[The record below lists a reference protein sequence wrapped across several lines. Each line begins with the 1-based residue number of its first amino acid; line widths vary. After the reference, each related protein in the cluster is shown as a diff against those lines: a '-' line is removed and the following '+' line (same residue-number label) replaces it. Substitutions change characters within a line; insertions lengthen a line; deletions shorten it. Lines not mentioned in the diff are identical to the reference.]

1 MLIKSDSLQF
11 KYEKIQIKIMERT
24 VFSATKPETEFVML
38 KRRVTVQERA
48 EELFSVRSKPL
59 IKGRLKEERQKVAD
73 VILGTLTENVTIKGR
88 EEKEFGKLAVSFSRL
103 IASYCADAETGKP
116 IIEISPDMK
125 NVLNCFSD
133 MLQEETKLALEEGL
147 PHPYFSLSKFSVYEI
162 AAVKYKLKEHP
173 DLIVR
178 KNAGTILHAAI
189 NLSDLSIAEKLAK
202 DAKST
207 RDRLAE
213 EYADDPVVMKNLN
226 TIISASLHRGNLGFA
241 EELAKDAKS
250 TRDRLAKEFADDPVV
265 MSNLNTIISASLHR
279 GNLGFAEELAKDA
292 KSTRDRLAKEFAD
305 DPVVMK
311 NLDTII
317 HASLTRGNL
326 GFAEELAKDAK
337 STRDRLAK
345 EFADDPVVMSNL
357 NTIIS
362 AALHRGNLGFAE
374 KLAEEISLSGS
385 LAVLRR

>member
-24 VFSATKPETEFVML
+24 VFSATKPETEFVIL
-38 KRRVTVQERA
+38 KRGVTVQKRA

-59 IKGRLKEERQKVAD
+59 IGGRLKEERQKVAD
-73 VILGTLTENVTIKGR
+73 AIFGILTENITINGR

-125 NVLNCFSD
+125 NVLDCFSG
-133 MLQEETKLALEEGL
+133 MLQEETKLAVEEGL
-147 PHPYFSLSKFSVYEI
+147 PQPYFSLSKFSVYEI

-173 DLIVR
+173 DSIVR
-178 KNAGTILHAAI
+178 KNTGTILHAAI

-213 EYADDPVVMKNLN
+213 KYAADPVVMKNLNTIIYVSLIRGNLGFAENLAKDAKSTRDRLAEKYTYDQVVMKNLN
-226 TIISASLHRGNLGFA
+226 TIISASLIRGNLNFA
-241 EELAKDAKS
+241 GKLAKDAKS
-250 TRDRLAKEFADDPVV
+250 TRDRLAEKYA
-265 MSNLNTIISASLHR
+265 A
-279 GNLGFAEELAKDA
+279 
-292 KSTRDRLAKEFAD
+292 

-311 NLDTII
+311 NLD
-317 HASLTRGNL
+317 
-326 GFAEELAKDAK
+326 
-337 STRDRLAK
+337 
-345 EFADDPVVMSNL
+345 
-357 NTIIS
+357 TIIS
-362 AALHRGNLGFAE
+362 AALHRGNLGLAE
-374 KLAEEISLSGS
+374 KIAKDAKSTRDRLAEKYAYNSVVMKNLDTIISAALNRGNLGLAENLAEKISSSGS
-385 LAVLRR
+385 LAILRR

>member
-38 KRRVTVQERA
+38 KRGVTVQESA

-189 NLSDLSIAEKLAK
+189 NLSDLSIAEELAK

-213 EYADDPVVMKNLN
+213 EYADDPVVMN
-226 TIISASLHRGNLGFA
+226 
-241 EELAKDAKS
+241 
-250 TRDRLAKEFADDPVV
+250 
-265 MSNLNTIISASLHR
+265 
-279 GNLGFAEELAKDA
+279 
-292 KSTRDRLAKEFAD
+292 
-305 DPVVMK
+305 

-317 HASLTRGNL
+317 YAALARGNL
-326 GFAEELAKDAK
+326 DFAEE
-337 STRDRLAK
+337 
-345 EFADDPVVMSNL
+345 
-357 NTIIS
+357 
-362 AALHRGNLGFAE
+362 
-374 KLAEEISLSGS
+374 LAEEISLSGS

>member
-1 MLIKSDSLQF
+1 M
-11 KYEKIQIKIMERT
+11 EKT
-24 VFSATKPETEFVML
+24 VFSATNPKNGFIML
-38 KRRVTVQERA
+38 ERENFTVQERA

-59 IKGRLKEERQKVAD
+59 LPGGFLKGEIQKVAD
-73 VILGTLTENVTIKGR
+73 AILGTLTENVTINGR

-125 NVLNCFSD
+125 NVLNCFSV

-189 NLSDLSIAEKLAK
+189 NLSDLSIAEELAK

-213 EYADDPVVMKNLN
+213 EYADDPVVMN
-226 TIISASLHRGNLGFA
+226 
-241 EELAKDAKS
+241 
-250 TRDRLAKEFADDPVV
+250 
-265 MSNLNTIISASLHR
+265 
-279 GNLGFAEELAKDA
+279 
-292 KSTRDRLAKEFAD
+292 
-305 DPVVMK
+305 

-317 HASLTRGNL
+317 YAALARGNL
-326 GFAEELAKDAK
+326 DFAEE
-337 STRDRLAK
+337 
-345 EFADDPVVMSNL
+345 
-357 NTIIS
+357 
-362 AALHRGNLGFAE
+362 
-374 KLAEEISLSGS
+374 LAEEISLSGS